1 MTEHVTATLVGHV
14 VVGIV
19 WFVFLGSLLIALG
32 ERDAFWAGVASWA
45 VVAVPVTVLGG
56 AGRSRWVYGLEA
68 AWLAAWAVVAAL
80 ALT

>member
-1 MTEHVTATLVGHV
+1 MTEHLPGTLVGHA

-19 WFVFLGSLLIALG
+19 WFVFLGSLLVALDDQG
-32 ERDAFWAGVASWA
+32 AFWAGVASWA
-45 VVAVPVTVLGG
+45 ALALPIAALAG
-56 AGRSRWVYGLEA
+56 AGRRRWVYGLEA